1 MRVEFLDT
9 PFSAYMRLARY
20 RIGARVAPVL
30 SGPGHDVALVAAL
43 TLDPAGRPVVILK
56 GGDTRPARVLRGE
69 PYVKIGCIGGRLD
82 HPGMAASAI
91 AALEVEEEVAG
102 RRIGTVLVVTPWSLA
117 GPVSRPLPHSLTPSP
132 SPSFSL

>member
-1 MRVEFLDT
+1 VRVEFLDT

-69 PYVKIGCIGGRLD
+69 
-82 HPGMAASAI
+82 AAVEA
-91 AALEVEEEVAG
+91 AAL
-102 RRIGTVLVVTPWSLA
+102 VVDPMI
-117 GPVSRPLPHSLTPSP
+117 
-132 SPSFSL
+132 